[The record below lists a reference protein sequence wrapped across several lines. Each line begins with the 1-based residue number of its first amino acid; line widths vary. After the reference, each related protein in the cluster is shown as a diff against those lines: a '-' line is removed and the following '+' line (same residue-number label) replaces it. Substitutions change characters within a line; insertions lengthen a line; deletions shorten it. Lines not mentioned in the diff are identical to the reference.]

1 MKEQRRDA
9 SFGKVLPRDV
19 ESHGEG
25 FEKAFE
31 KALDALDGAKY
42 AGEKLEVRAFVSIS
56 PNPGGV
62 GQYTVVLV
70 PTG

>member
-1 MKEQRRDA
+1 MLESRMNA
-9 SFGKVLPRDV
+9 SFGKVLPSEV

-31 KALDALDGAKY
+31 KALADLDGNRY
-42 AGEKLEVRAFVSIS
+42 GGEKLEVRAFVSIS

-62 GQYTVVLV
+62 SQYTVTLV
-70 PTG
+70 PGH

>member
-1 MKEQRRDA
+1 METPKTA
-9 SFGKVLPRDV
+9 SFGKVLPKDV
-19 ESHGEG
+19 SGHGEG

-31 KALDALDGAKY
+31 RALKKLDGDRFG
-42 AGEKLEVRAFVSIS
+42 GEKLEVRAFVSIS

-62 GQYTVVLV
+62 SQYMVTLN

>member
-1 MKEQRRDA
+1 MESRRNA

-19 ESHGEG
+19 SSHGEG

-31 KALDALDGAKY
+31 KALEALDGDRFG
-42 AGEKLEVRAFVSIS
+42 GEKLEVRAFVSIS

-62 GQYTVVLV
+62 SQYTVTLI
-70 PTG
+70 PGG

>member
-1 MKEQRRDA
+1 MEARKNA
-9 SFGKVLPRDV
+9 AFGKVLKSEVR
-19 ESHGEG
+19 SHGEG

-31 KALDALDGAKY
+31 QALERLDGEKF
-42 AGEKLEVRAFVSIS
+42 AGEKLEVRAFVLIS

-62 GQYTVVLV
+62 SQYTVTLL